1 MSTRHW
7 DTKAQPSNQGE
18 WCLLG
23 NHFQGHVYLGIVQ
36 SYPLE
41 AVPLPHCDCHIHCIA
56 SLRRVQGHCLIGPLC
71 QRKGP
76 VIKLLPVAHSST
88 SLASI
93 PSAQPIT
100 CKRRVVCITNIY
112 QAFTAD

>member
-1 MSTRHW
+1 
-7 DTKAQPSNQGE
+7 
-18 WCLLG
+18 
-23 NHFQGHVYLGIVQ
+23 
-36 SYPLE
+36 
-41 AVPLPHCDCHIHCIA
+41 
-56 SLRRVQGHCLIGPLC
+56 LIGPLC